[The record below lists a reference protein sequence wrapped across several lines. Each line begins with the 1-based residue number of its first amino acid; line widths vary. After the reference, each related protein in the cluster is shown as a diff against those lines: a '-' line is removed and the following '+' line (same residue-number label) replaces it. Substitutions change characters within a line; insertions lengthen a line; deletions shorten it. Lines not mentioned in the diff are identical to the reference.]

1 MIPSI
6 PIQKFKFYSNNPE
19 KGLSKH
25 TDSTVIEQEITF
37 NETIYDIKLR
47 IEIDYT
53 RWYQP
58 STTFEPKEDCIEVLR
73 QDIELLKI
81 TPDISEKLFR
91 KIEKM
96 LIETISIE

>member
-25 TDSTVIEQEITF
+25 TDSTVIEQEIIF
-37 NETIYDIKLR
+37 NETTYDIKLR

-58 STTFEPKEDCIEVLR
+58 STTFEPKEDYIEVLR
-73 QDIELLKI
+73 QDIELLKVQCLVRELRLTKADMVGI
-81 TPDISEKLFR
+81 
-91 KIEKM
+91 
-96 LIETISIE
+96 LIE